1 MQPLLIV
8 KVTKDLWP
16 IERPDQFPCS
26 ECLTQA
32 LFSDSPAKYNG
43 IQTVMKL
50 HDRKGMYKGNTNF
63 DRVLC
68 TVLNTSL
75 LQNVSV
81 AFAAKKKAYITPP
94 SFISL
99 LMYQYAA
106 ALLYMGSDIQY
117 SNATETPHNLPC
129 TCV

>member
-1 MQPLLIV
+1 
-8 KVTKDLWP
+8 
-16 IERPDQFPCS
+16 
-26 ECLTQA
+26 
-32 LFSDSPAKYNG
+32 
-43 IQTVMKL
+43 
-50 HDRKGMYKGNTNF
+50 MYKGNTNF

-81 AFAAKKKAYITPP
+81 AFAARKKKKKTYITPP

-99 LMYQYAA
+99 LMYQCAA
-106 ALLYMGSDIQY
+106 ALLYMGSDIQH